1 MNSANFKIPDKA
13 LWFAQI
19 ADLRNASY
27 SRTRLLRFT
36 VPGGACV
43 SAIVLALLC
52 LLVTLGTSVLPWV
65 AVVSTVK
72 IGAYL
77 VWIRESILA
86 GATQTES
93 AARRYSRVSVL
104 LAAITAVCW
113 SLFSIC
119 LFVGLENNPLWL
131 YYALFATTVLTA
143 VCSAALVGLSI
154 HTPSSAAFLLGAVG
168 PFGTVLMSMQN
179 LQGMVLGAAAWL
191 YGITLFVYGLSIK
204 KSHTQS
210 LQLRRENVALL
221 EQYRQAKIEAE
232 ESSKAKTRFLAAA
245 SHDLRQPLQAM
256 GLLIDLL
263 DRADSPQER
272 SKIIRSVKSSSDTLL
287 GMLDL
292 ILDVGRIEA
301 GVVKVK
307 TRQLR
312 LQELFDALRDDFQI
326 RAVEKG
332 IDLVVEP
339 TALSTVSDPRLL
351 RRILA
356 NFVAN
361 AIEYTDSGR
370 VWIEAKPGDTGV
382 IKVSV
387 GDTGRGIPAEH
398 LDQVFQEYFQVDGER
413 GSGRE
418 RGGMGLGL
426 AIASGLSNALEH
438 DIGVESEP
446 GSGSVFSIELPLAES
461 AAPDV
466 TPDTEKGPETMD
478 NWKVL
483 VIEDDDA
490 VRDTLEMVLVS
501 WGLRVRG
508 VTSFTD
514 AMRVVQMGYKPDL
527 ALSDFRLADEYSGAD
542 VLDAIREQ
550 HPGVAGLLLTGD
562 TSPERILAANDSG
575 YMLLHKPVKPTEL
588 WDAFRKLLEPDSR
601 SHGSTKP
608 RETA

>member
-1 MNSANFKIPDKA
+1 MNSAPFKIPDKA

-27 SRTRLLRFT
+27 SRTRLLNLT

-52 LLVTLGTSVLPWV
+52 LLVTIGTSVLPYV
-65 AVVSTVK
+65 AIVSTIK
-72 IGAYL
+72 IAAYL
-77 VWIRESILA
+77 WWIRESILA
-86 GATQTES
+86 SATQTDA
-93 AARRYSRVSVL
+93 AARRYSRVCVV

-191 YGITLFVYGLSIK
+191 YGVTLFVYGLSIK

-263 DRADSPQER
+263 DRADSAQER

-307 TRQLR
+307 TRKFR

-332 IDLVVEP
+332 IDLAVKP
-339 TALSTVSDPRLL
+339 TELSTVSDPQLL

-361 AIEYTDSGR
+361 AIDYTDAGR
-370 VWIEAKPGDTGV
+370 VWIEARQTDAGQISV
-382 IKVSV
+382 CV
-387 GDTGRGIPAEH
+387 GDTGCGIPAEH
-398 LDQVFQEYFQVDGER
+398 LDQIFQEYYQVDGER

-426 AIASGLSNALEH
+426 AIASGLSHALSH
-438 DIGVESEP
+438 PITVESEP
-446 GSGSVFSIELPLAES
+446 GTGSEFSIELPLAETTAQAS
-461 AAPDV
+461 DARSD
-466 TPDTEKGPETMD
+466 KGPETMD

-483 VIEDDDA
+483 VVEDDDA
-490 VRDTLEMVLVS
+490 VRETLEMVLSS

-508 VTSFTD
+508 VTSFAE

-527 ALSDFRLADEYSGAD
+527 ALSDFRLADEHSGAD
-542 VLDAIREQ
+542 VLDAIREE
-550 HPGVAGLLLTGD
+550 HPGLAGLLLTGD
-562 TSPERILAANDSG
+562 TSPDRILAANASG
-575 YMLLHKPVKPTEL
+575 YMLLHKPVKPVEL
-588 WDAFRKLLEPDSR
+588 WDAFKKLLEPDSR
-601 SHGSTKP
+601 SLDSSKP
-608 RETA
+608 REMA